1 MKKALR
7 SAFVLLTALLICFTG
22 WQYVMRNLPTD
33 PPASRYLSQT
43 DDRMY
48 NPEGGPLL
56 DLNSADLQE
65 LMTLPG
71 IGKVFA
77 QRIIDYRNTHG
88 PFTSVTNLIYI
99 DGFGSGRLEKILD
112 YVKIGGQ
119 HENTGR

>member
-1 MKKALR
+1 MKKALG
-7 SAFVLLTALLICFTG
+7 SAFVLLTVLLICFTG
-22 WQYVMRNLPTD
+22 WQYVLQNQPSD
-33 PPASRYLSQT
+33 PPACQYLSQT
-43 DDRMY
+43 DVRMY
-48 NPEGGPLL
+48 NPEGGLLL

-88 PFTSVTNLIYI
+88 PFTSVTDLIHI
-99 DGFGSGRLEKILD
+99 EGFGSGRLEKILD